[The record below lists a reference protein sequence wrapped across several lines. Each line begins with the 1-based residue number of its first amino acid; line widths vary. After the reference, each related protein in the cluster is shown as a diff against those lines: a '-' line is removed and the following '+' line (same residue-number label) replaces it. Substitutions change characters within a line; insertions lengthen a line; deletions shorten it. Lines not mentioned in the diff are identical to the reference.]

1 METIII
7 ELINFFKELI
17 ENKKLRNKKY
27 LETIFNTKVSRCNNL
42 INETHNDYISS
53 LLKYI
58 DYIESNEKLNKEIFM
73 KLTSKIVKDM
83 IASEQYRISLSVT
96 TTTDKLNDKVNES
109 FKFFFSQYES
119 YISLINDYLQYKKN
133 SIPTIYGVHP
143 CEKVRCTNVI
153 RRRLIYDLESEY
165 DKDANKNKKIRLIMI
180 SKIEELI
187 NELNEKFQAIQTK
200 YETLENIIIKMN

>member
-7 ELINFFKELI
+7 ELIYFFKELI

-109 FKFFFSQYES
+109 FKFFFNQYES

-143 CEKVRCTNVI
+143 CEKVRYTNVI

-165 DKDANKNKKIRLIMI
+165 DKNANKNKKIRLIMI